1 MTKQSSG
8 DTLPTLPGLLADP
21 KRILKEDDRVDPRIL
36 QVLEPF
42 GLDGLPAEPPLDGS
56 APIEELRS
64 FCSDVEGGF
73 EGFFEA
79 VLSNTQPI
87 EGIERSTEII
97 KGKGGHEI
105 KLYIHR
111 PVGVSETMP
120 CVYHIHGGGMVMLQA
135 NKPAYN
141 HWRDYLSSN
150 KLVVI
155 GVEFR
160 NGAGVLGDHPFP
172 AGLDDCMTGLEWVF
186 SAKKNL
192 GIGSI
197 VVSGESGGGNL
208 SLALTLR
215 ASREG
220 KSHLIQGTYALCPYI
235 YGDYANKRKDLPSL
249 YENDGYF
256 LLVKTMETLAAVYDP
271 DKKNMSNPLCW
282 PFQASVDDLKGLPP
296 HCISVNELDPLRD
309 EGLAYFRKLTK
320 AGVTAYSRT
329 VNGTVHAADV
339 LMVDSIPEVSDATAR
354 DIAGFAHKV

>member
-1 MTKQSSG
+1 MTKKNSG
-8 DTLPTLPGLLADP
+8 DTSPTLPGLLSDP
-21 KRILKEDDRVDPRIL
+21 QRILKEDSRVDPRIL

-42 GLDGLPAEPPLDGS
+42 GLDGLPVEPPLDGS
-56 APIEELRS
+56 APIEDLRS

-79 VLSNTQPI
+79 VLSSTQAI
-87 EGIERSTEII
+87 DGIEHSIETIM
-97 KGKGGHEI
+97 GKGGHEI

-111 PVGVSETMP
+111 PKGITGKIP

-141 HWRDYLSSN
+141 HWRDYLSSKN
-150 KLVVI
+150 LVVI

-172 AGLDDCMTGLEWVF
+172 AGLDDCMVGLEWV
-186 SAKKNL
+186 SANKNEL
-192 GIGSI
+192 AINNI

-215 ASREG
+215 ASQEG
-220 KSHLIQGTYALCPYI
+220 KRDLIQGTYALCPYI
-235 YGDYANKRKDLPSL
+235 YGDYANKTKDLPSL

-271 DKKNMSNPLCW
+271 GQKNIKNPLCW
-282 PFQASVDDLKGLPP
+282 PYQANVDDLKGLPP

-309 EGLAYFRKLTK
+309 EGLEYFRKLMK
-320 AGVTAYSRT
+320 AGVDVYSRT

-339 LMVDSIPEVSDATAR
+339 LMVDSIPEVSNATAR
-354 DIAGFAHKV
+354 DIAGFARRV